1 MLSRGP
7 SIARVCVRGSQSIE
21 ACLPERRAGACLE
34 LRELGE
40 LGRGGVALGPLEV
53 VREDLRHRAA

>member
-1 MLSRGP
+1 MRGC
-7 SIARVCVRGSQSIE
+7 VCVGGGGSQSKE
-21 ACLPERRAGACLE
+21 VCLPERRAVACLE
-34 LRELGE
+34 LRQLGE